1 MELTQHDVV
10 CDLVGLPQVRIPTR
24 GGLLPVPVL
33 RVCPMSVQ
41 VVLVKRRTVD
51 YCRATTCMCM
61 S

>member
-1 MELTQHDVV
+1 MATHCGRNDVHALT
-10 CDLVGLPQVRIPTR
+10 LG
-24 GGLLPVPVL
+24 
-33 RVCPMSVQ
+33 PMSVQ